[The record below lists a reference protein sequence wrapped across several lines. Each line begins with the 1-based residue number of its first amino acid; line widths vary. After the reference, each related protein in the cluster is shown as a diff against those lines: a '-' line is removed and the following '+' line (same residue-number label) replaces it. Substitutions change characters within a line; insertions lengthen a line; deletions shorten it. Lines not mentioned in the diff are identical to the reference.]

1 MKDHNMCMHIYI
13 NMYVQLLQQMEHIF
27 FKILV
32 PPLPQTTVQGT
43 KLVEANV
50 NFLKKGEKIT
60 LNAT

>member
-1 MKDHNMCMHIYI
+1 
-13 NMYVQLLQQMEHIF
+13 MYVQLLQQMEHIF